1 MVVTTSIKLER
12 MLLHSFATS
21 TVKPGMV
28 RKKPSCETG
37 TPTTVNRSSAVNA
50 DHCCRNVMMRASIN
64 EGIGT
69 IHKRKPSGKRK
80 VRAARVPKHR
90 TNAPAHQLTTASM
103 ERVSRVS
110 GPSAGPHF
118 DNAAI
123 TADSRQKASPH
134 LAPGVA
140 EGFSR

>member
-1 MVVTTSIKLER
+1 MAITKMRKPFLATDNGTATATTNNFRQKERNRSWASTMVVTTSIKLER

-28 RKKPSCETG
+28 RKKPSCDTG
-37 TPTTVNRSSAVNA
+37 TPTTVNRSSAVKA
-50 DHCCRNVMMRASIN
+50 DHCWRNVMMRASMN

-90 TNAPAHQLTTASM
+90 TKAPAHQLTTAS
-103 ERVSRVS
+103 
-110 GPSAGPHF
+110 
-118 DNAAI
+118 
-123 TADSRQKASPH
+123 
-134 LAPGVA
+134 
-140 EGFSR
+140 